1 MANAARAAD
10 VAVDGDVVRRV
21 GKDQV
26 GALIAEKR
34 LVRLFVASIAA
45 DQAMTP
51 RPSHI
56 AAA

>member
-1 MANAARAAD
+1 MPNAARATD
-10 VAVDGDVVRRV
+10 VAVDGDVVGRV

-26 GALIAEKR
+26 GAFIAEKR
-34 LVRLFVASIAA
+34 LVRPCVPRIAA

-51 RPSHI
+51 HPPHV